1 MTLSNEYRSYT
12 NTSADEESRLV
23 ELINDALLIAPS
35 ITTALL
41 HSKSQTKS
49 TFVYNYAVL
58 EPMELAGDYLK
69 RSAASATKS
78 TVKSKEITNS
88 TTIFEELSMVFGQ
101 PLVPSMRLIQRAGKR
116 NYSNLEVKLSEKL
129 IHYWTLFAKS
139 GDPNAQMMS
148 STPYHHTAYH
158 HSGQPASGNA
168 KDALSNHLASNYSQN
183 DVISAQQ
190 PKVTTQAG
198 RTEHWP
204 TFNEH
209 TQLHLN
215 LNLHPTVT
223 DHMRSHPLSFFLNL
237 LPKLNR
243 PVANNMQMNE
253 HHLLED
259 HHNLATYEGVVREHP
274 AAGLMRNIALDLEDQ
289 LASKRM
295 LELLL
300 NGERQLSEQSN
311 DEKSKLGSLMKLR
324 EKLLKWK
331 FISEQSNMETQQNYD
346 DLIRKLTSRIEG
358 GSGGGLARGNSTIV
372 IEMDSNQENGPESAS
387 NPTSSNQHPNQLGQE
402 TPDQSGNQDDEQEEN
417 SIQQNLKQI
426 NTPPN
431 TQHPKLSNEQLNYH
445 HNANESFSM
454 IIQDGNYSTA
464 LSVTIIVGC
473 SLLFLN
479 ILVFAGV
486 FLNRDSRRRRN
497 GNGSLD
503 QQTPNGNAI
512 GGNNEHHLL
521 NNALLANGA
530 QLTGGTTASLNGQQ
544 LKAYQANSSFYL
556 PCCEYDTGGH
566 QQQQQQ
572 CNATILTLKRNSSN
586 KTYIAKTSTCGQLK
600 QHSIESDY
608 YLQQQQQN
616 YLDNCLDGCLDDH
629 RTMNGHLTSHN
640 NHGPTI
646 NNKISANNELP
657 AAFDLANE
665 AALLDKP
672 NGGESMAKAKLQQQI
687 DCLTI
692 DGSSGL
698 GSSLDNTL
706 SQTLSN
712 SVNSGNTITNLINGS
727 LMGNQL
733 NGKLP
738 MGDHLLHHQQ
748 LGVDMVNVSCS
759 SAISSSSAATMI
771 TSSPANTLTSTP
783 DYYSNGLHQAGLLG
797 NQSLSQSNCNGALAS
812 SNYLS
817 QTRDFQNDHQIQGLY
832 GHHQGNHYS
841 VQLSGLSPALGDTM
855 TTTLDSLDAQ
865 QSKLMNSNHCNI
877 INCSISQCDCDP
889 ASNGLFK
896 EDYHHRMQSNS

>member
-12 NTSADEESRLV
+12 NTSADQEARLV

-41 HSKSQTKS
+41 HSKSQAGK
-49 TFVYNYAVL
+49 TFVYNYAVDQ
-58 EPMELAGDYLK
+58 MELTAGGDHLK
-69 RSAASATKS
+69 AVKSTASNGRQSAT
-78 TVKSKEITNS
+78 NS
-88 TTIFEELSMVFGQ
+88 SALYEELSLVFGQ
-101 PLVPSMRLIQRAGKR
+101 PLVPSMKLIQRASKR

-129 IHYWTLFAKS
+129 IHYWTHFAKI
-139 GDPNAQMMS
+139 GDPNAQ
-148 STPYHHTAYH
+148 TAAYHHPAYH
-158 HSGQPASGNA
+158 HSSSSAANSNANSKESNSG
-168 KDALSNHLASNYSQN
+168 LSAHLPSNYSLN
-183 DVISAQQ
+183 DVISSQKTSA
-190 PKVTTQAG
+190 TQAG

-215 LNLHPTVT
+215 LNLHPTVS

-243 PVANNMQMNE
+243 PVANNMQMHE
-253 HHLLED
+253 QHLLED
-259 HHNLATYEGVVREHP
+259 FHNLASYDGVVREHP
-274 AAGLMRNIALDLEDQ
+274 AGGLMRNIALDLEDQ

-358 GSGGGLARGNSTIV
+358 GSGAGGGGLARGNSTIV
-372 IEMDSNQENGPESAS
+372 IEMDSNQENGQESAGG
-387 NPTSSNQHPNQLGQE
+387 NQQATNQHPNQLNQE
-402 TPDQSGNQDDEQEEN
+402 NSQDASGNQDDEQEEN

-426 NTPPN
+426 NTPPAV
-431 TQHPKLSNEQLNYH
+431 PKPNDDLTGNYQLH

-454 IIQDGNYSTA
+454 IIQDSGNYSTA

-486 FLNRDSRRRRN
+486 FLNRDSRRRR
-497 GNGSLD
+497 GAGSTSLD
-503 QQTPNGNAI
+503 AANSNGNALA
-512 GGNNEHHLL
+512 GNNADHLL
-521 NNALLANGA
+521 NSALLANGG
-530 QLTGGTTASLNGQQ
+530 QLTGTTASINGQQ

-556 PCCEYDTGGH
+556 PCCEYDASG
-566 QQQQQQ
+566 QQQQQQAQ
-572 CNATILTLKRNSSN
+572 CNATILTLKRNNSN
-586 KTYIAKTSTCGQLK
+586 KTYIAKTSNASSCGQLK
-600 QHSIESDY
+600 QHTIESDY
-608 YLQQQQQN
+608 YLQQQN
-616 YLDNCLDGCLDDH
+616 YLSNCLDGCLDDH
-629 RTMNGHLTSHN
+629 LNGHLTTHNNNHNN

-646 NNKISANNELP
+646 NN
-657 AAFDLANE
+657 DLAN
-665 AALLDKP
+665 DKQ
-672 NGGESMAKAKLQQQI
+672 NGDGVANGKQM

-712 SVNSGNTITNLINGS
+712 SVNSNTITNLNNLNNLNSMISAGM
-727 LMGNQL
+727 MGNPL
-733 NGKLP
+733 NGKLAA
-738 MGDHLLHHQQ
+738 MNDHLLHHQP
-748 LGVDMVNVSCS
+748 LGVDLVNVSCS

-783 DYYSNGLHQAGLLG
+783 DYYTSGLLG
-797 NQSLSQSNCNGALAS
+797 GGNAQSN
-812 SNYLS
+812 
-817 QTRDFQNDHQIQGLY
+817 QIQGLY
-832 GHHQGNHYS
+832 GHRQAGGGHYS
-841 VQLSGLSPALGDTM
+841 LQLTADQLGSA
-855 TTTLDSLDAQ
+855 TLDS
-865 QSKLMNSNHCNI
+865 QSKLMMNSNANHCNI

-889 ASNGLFK
+889 AANGLFK
-896 EDYHHRMQSNS
+896 EDYHHRLQSNG

>member
-1 MTLSNEYRSYT
+1 MTLSNEYRGYT
-12 NTSADEESRLV
+12 NTSADEEARLV

-49 TFVYNYAVL
+49 TFVYNYAATD
-58 EPMELAGDYLK
+58 PMELAGNSGDYLAK
-69 RSAASATKS
+69 GYAASAKS
-78 TVKSKEITNS
+78 IGQSKATNS
-88 TTIFEELSMVFGQ
+88 TNLFEELSMVFGQ

-129 IHYWTLFAKS
+129 IHYWTHFAKT
-139 GDPNAQMMS
+139 GDPNAPTS
-148 STPYHHTAYH
+148 LGHHPAYH
-158 HSGQPASGNA
+158 HGS
-168 KDALSNHLASNYSQN
+168 SNTKEPINLASNYSLN
-183 DVISAQQ
+183 DVIASQS
-190 PKVTTQAG
+190 PKIAGGQNG

-215 LNLHPTVT
+215 LNLRPTVS

-243 PVANNMQMNE
+243 PVANNMAVNE

-259 HHNLATYEGVVREHP
+259 HHNLASYEGVVREHP

-311 DEKSKLGSLMKLR
+311 DEKSQLGGLMKLR

-346 DLIRKLTSRIEG
+346 DLIRKLTARIEG
-358 GSGGGLARGNSTIV
+358 GSSSSLARGNSTIV
-372 IEMDSNQENGPESAS
+372 IEMDSNQENGQESANNQVGNQS
-387 NPTSSNQHPNQLGQE
+387 NNPSNTNSHSNQLSQENGQ
-402 TPDQSGNQDDEQEEN
+402 DQSGGQSDDEQEEN

-426 NTPPN
+426 NTPPAV
-431 TQHPKLSNEQLNYH
+431 PKTNDELTYQLH

-454 IIQDGNYSTA
+454 IIQEGNYSTA

-486 FLNRDSRRRRN
+486 FLNRDSRRRRA
-497 GNGSLD
+497 GSLD
-503 QQTPNGNAI
+503 AQNANA
-512 GGNNEHHLL
+512 GTLGNNNDAHLL
-521 NNALLANGA
+521 NNGLLVNGG
-530 QLTGGTTASLNGQQ
+530 QLTGTAATLNGQQ

-556 PCCEYDTGGH
+556 PCCEYDTAG
-566 QQQQQQ
+566 QQAGQ

-586 KTYIAKTSTCGQLK
+586 KTYIAKASTCGQLK
-600 QHSIESDY
+600 QHSIEGDY
-608 YLQQQQQN
+608 YLQQQQQQN
-616 YLDNCLDGCLDDH
+616 YLDSCLDDH
-629 RTMNGHLTSHN
+629 LTMNGHLATHN
-640 NHGPTI
+640 NHSSTLNGKMNAT
-646 NNKISANNELP
+646 NEDPMRLSG
-657 AAFDLANE
+657 AFDLTNE
-665 AALLDKP
+665 AALMDKQCGDGVT
-672 NGGESMAKAKLQQQI
+672 NGKQM

-712 SVNSGNTITNLINGS
+712 SMNSGNTITNLIGNG
-727 LMGNQL
+727 LMSNQLNGNLLNGNPMNGNQL
-733 NGKLP
+733 NGKLATI
-738 MGDHLLHHQQ
+738 GDHLLHHQP
-748 LGVDMVNVSCS
+748 LDLVNVSCS

-783 DYYSNGLHQAGLLG
+783 DYYTAGL
-797 NQSLSQSNCNGALAS
+797 QSNA
-812 SNYLS
+812 NY
-817 QTRDFQNDHQIQGLY
+817 QTRTFQSANDQIQGLY
-832 GHHQGNHYS
+832 GHHQNGHYS
-841 VQLSGLSPALGDTM
+841 VQMSAGLNP
-855 TTTLDSLDAQ
+855 TLDSLDAQ
-865 QSKLMNSNHCNI
+865 QAKLMNHCNI
-877 INCSISQCDCDP
+877 INCSISQCDCEP
-889 ASNGLFK
+889 TANYRLNSQSNG
-896 EDYHHRMQSNS
+896 

>member
-41 HSKSQTKS
+41 HSKSPTKS
-49 TFVYNYAVL
+49 TFVYNYAAL
-58 EPMELAGDYLK
+58 EPMELAGGDYLK
-69 RSAASATKS
+69 HSAAKS
-78 TVKSKEITNS
+78 TAKSKEITNS

-101 PLVPSMRLIQRAGKR
+101 PLVPSMRLIQRAAKR

-129 IHYWTLFAKS
+129 IHYWTRFAMT
-139 GDPNAQMMS
+139 GDPNAQTTS
-148 STPYHHTAYH
+148 PYHHSAYH
-158 HSGQPASGNA
+158 HSGSPASA
-168 KDALSNHLASNYSQN
+168 KDALSNHPTSSNYSQN

-190 PKVTTQAG
+190 PKAATPAG

-215 LNLHPTVT
+215 LNLHPTVS

-311 DEKSKLGSLMKLR
+311 DEKTKLGSLMKLR

-358 GSGGGLARGNSTIV
+358 GSGGSLARGNSTIV
-372 IEMDSNQENGPESAS
+372 IEMDSNQENGQESAGT
-387 NPTSSNQHPNQLGQE
+387 NGNQHPNQLGQE
-402 TPDQSGNQDDEQEEN
+402 TAQDQSGNQDDEQEEN

-426 NTPPN
+426 NSPPN
-431 TQHPKLSNEQLNYH
+431 TQHPKLSNEQLNYQMH

-454 IIQDGNYSTA
+454 IIQDGNYGTA
-464 LSVTIIVGC
+464 LSVAIIVGC
-473 SLLFLN
+473 TLLFLN
-479 ILVFAGV
+479 LLVFAGV

-497 GNGSLD
+497 GNGSHD
-503 QQTPNGNAI
+503 QQTSNGNAL

-521 NNALLANGA
+521 NNALLANGG
-530 QLTGGTTASLNGQQ
+530 QLTGTTASLNGQQ

-566 QQQQQQ
+566 QQQQQ

-600 QHSIESDY
+600 QHSIEGDY

-629 RTMNGHLTSHN
+629 RNGQH
-640 NHGPTI
+640 NHGSTI
-646 NNKISANNELP
+646 NSKISANNELS
-657 AAFDLANE
+657 ATFDLANE
-665 AALLDKP
+665 LDKQNVGATDNMA
-672 NGGESMAKAKLQQQI
+672 NGRLQQQQQQI

-712 SVNSGNTITNLINGS
+712 SVNSGNTITNLINGG
-727 LMGNQL
+727 LMGPNGLNQL
-733 NGKLP
+733 NGKLT
-738 MGDHLLHHQQ
+738 MGDHLLQQHHQQ
-748 LGVDMVNVSCS
+748 LGVDLVNVSCS

-783 DYYSNGLHQAGLLG
+783 DYYTNGLHHAAMLG
-797 NQSLSQSNCNGALAS
+797 NNQSLGQSNGALVN

-817 QTRDFQNDHQIQGLY
+817 QTRNFQTASDQIQGLY
-832 GHHQGNHYS
+832 GHHQGNPYS
-841 VQLSGLSPALGDTM
+841 VQLSGLSPGDTM
-855 TTTLDSLDAQ
+855 TVDSLDAQQ

-889 ASNGLFK
+889 ATNGLFK
-896 EDYHHRMQSNS
+896 EDYHHRVNMQSNS